1 METYIFKCEG
11 CGGKALASYD
21 SQKPYPI
28 HEAEMA
34 EIDEQKP
41 IYKHC
46 PTCRTMTNWMLA
58 FPDRR
63 SGSERREKARTIG
76 Q

>member
-1 METYIFKCEG
+1 MPTYIFKCEG
-11 CGGKALASYD
+11 CGG
-21 SQKPYPI
+21 QKSIPVQ
-28 HEAEMA
+28 EAEMV
-34 EIDEQKP
+34 EIDERKP

>member
-1 METYIFKCEG
+1 MQTYIFKCEG
-11 CGGKALASYD
+11 CGG
-21 SQKPYPI
+21 QKPIPI
-28 HEAEMA
+28 QEAEMA
-34 EIDEQKP
+34 EIDERRPIQK
-41 IYKHC
+41 YC

-63 SGSERREKARTIG
+63 SGSERRRETQAIG

>member
-1 METYIFKCEG
+1 MPTYIFKCEG
-11 CGGKALASYD
+11 CGGHKAF
-21 SQKPYPI
+21 PI

-34 EIDEQKP
+34 EIDERRP
-41 IYKHC
+41 IQKHC
-46 PTCRTMTNWMLA
+46 LTCRTMTNWMLT

-63 SGSERREKARTIG
+63 SGTERREKAQTIG

>member
-11 CGGKALASYD
+11 CGG
-21 SQKPYPI
+21 QKSYPI

-34 EIDEQKP
+34 EIDERKP
-41 IYKHC
+41 IQKHC

-58 FPDRR
+58 FPEWR
-63 SGSERREKARTIG
+63 SGTERRERAQTIG
-76 Q
+76 K

>member
-11 CGGKALASYD
+11 CGG
-21 SQKPYPI
+21 QKPIPI
-28 HEAEMA
+28 QEAEMA
-34 EIDEQKP
+34 EIDERRP
-41 IYKHC
+41 IQKHC
-46 PTCRTMTNWMLA
+46 PTCRAMTNWMLA

-63 SGSERREKARTIG
+63 SGSERRRETQAIG

>member
-1 METYIFKCEG
+1 MPTFIFKCEG
-11 CGGKALASYD
+11 CGG
-21 SQKPYPI
+21 QKPFPI

-34 EIDEQKP
+34 EIDERKP
-41 IYKHC
+41 IQKQC
-46 PTCRTMTNWMLA
+46 PTCQTMTNWMLV

-63 SGSERREKARTIG
+63 SGGDRRKEAETVS

>member
-1 METYIFKCEG
+1 METYIFKCES
-11 CGGKALASYD
+11 CGG
-21 SQKPYPI
+21 QKPIPI
-28 HEAEMA
+28 QEAEMA
-34 EIDEQKP
+34 EIDERRP
-41 IYKHC
+41 IQKHC

-63 SGSERREKARTIG
+63 SGSERRRETQAIG

>member
-1 METYIFKCEG
+1 MQTYILKCEG
-11 CGGKALASYD
+11 CGG
-21 SQKPYPI
+21 QKPYPI

-34 EIDEQKP
+34 EIDERKP
-41 IYKHC
+41 IQKHC
-46 PTCRTMTNWMLA
+46 PTCRTMTNWMRA

-63 SGSERREKARTIG
+63 SGGDRRKEAETVG

>member
-1 METYIFKCEG
+1 MQTYIFKCEG
-11 CGGKALASYD
+11 CGG
-21 SQKPYPI
+21 QKPYPI

-34 EIDEQKP
+34 EIDERKP

-46 PTCRTMTNWMLA
+46 PTCRTMTNWMLTS
-58 FPDRR
+58 PDRR
-63 SGSERREKARTIG
+63 SGDDRRGAVETVS

>member
-1 METYIFKCEG
+1 MPTYIFKCEG
-11 CGGKALASYD
+11 CGG
-21 SQKPYPI
+21 QKPIPVQ
-28 HEAEMA
+28 EAEMA
-34 EIDEQKP
+34 EIAERKP
-41 IYKHC
+41 IQKHC

-63 SGSERREKARTIG
+63 SGGERREKAQTIG

>member
-11 CGGKALASYD
+11 CGR
-21 SQKPYPI
+21 QKPIPI

-34 EIDEQKP
+34 EIDERKP
-41 IYKHC
+41 IQKHC

-63 SGSERREKARTIG
+63 SGTERREKAETVG